1 MSTLPARQRNDF
13 ACSIWAAG
21 VDVNETWRDL
31 PAQVC
36 LLLALGLKPQGNDEI
51 VRDALESHNVAMLD
65 LLASSAVSVNAPR
78 GSIPRRC

>member
-1 MSTLPARQRNDF
+1 MSTLPAGRRNDL

-36 LLLALGLKPQGNDEI
+36 LLLALGLKPQDYDEI
-51 VRDALESHNVAMLD
+51 VRDALERHNVAMLD
-65 LLASSAVSVNAPR
+65 HLASSGVSINAPR